1 MAVEAT
7 YTKDIHYSG
16 IITVDGETV
25 VSMDAN
31 MDAKHPDV
39 PIINRY
45 INNGRKY
52 RANKKDIDDVVDKF
66 ENDIWDE
73 YDKYTAELEEKEKT
87 EQGRKR
93 FFFCVQMVE
102 IAEKFV
108 KTVVCREMLIPVTKV
123 VFTELA
129 GGITEWLE
137 KFCNGRVFGHEAFFR
152 TGEANFTE
160 ACAED

>member
-45 INNGRKY
+45 INRSI
-52 RANKKDIDDVVDKF
+52 RRIF
-66 ENDIWDE
+66 I
-73 YDKYTAELEEKEKT
+73 
-87 EQGRKR
+87 QS
-93 FFFCVQMVE
+93 CS
-102 IAEKFV
+102 IA
-108 KTVVCREMLIPVTKV
+108 
-123 VFTELA
+123 
-129 GGITEWLE
+129 
-137 KFCNGRVFGHEAFFR
+137 
-152 TGEANFTE
+152 
-160 ACAED
+160 

>member
-52 RANKKDIDDVVDKF
+52 RANKTSIDDIVDQF
-66 ENDIWDE
+66 EANIWDE
-73 YDKYTAELEEKEKT
+73 YDKYSTELEEKEKT
-87 EQGRKR
+87 E
-93 FFFCVQMVE
+93 
-102 IAEKFV
+102 
-108 KTVVCREMLIPVTKV
+108 
-123 VFTELA
+123 
-129 GGITEWLE
+129 
-137 KFCNGRVFGHEAFFR
+137 
-152 TGEANFTE
+152 
-160 ACAED
+160 

>member
-1 MAVEAT
+1 MKVEAT

-39 PIINRY
+39 PIV
-45 INNGRKY
+45 KY

-87 EQGRKR
+87 E
-93 FFFCVQMVE
+93 
-102 IAEKFV
+102 
-108 KTVVCREMLIPVTKV
+108 
-123 VFTELA
+123 
-129 GGITEWLE
+129 
-137 KFCNGRVFGHEAFFR
+137 
-152 TGEANFTE
+152 
-160 ACAED
+160 

>member
-1 MAVEAT
+1 MAVSAT

-52 RANKKDIDDVVDKF
+52 RENKTDIDDIVDKF
-66 ENDIWDE
+66 ENDIWTEYDE
-73 YDKYTAELEEKEKT
+73 YIAKLE
-87 EQGRKR
+87 
-93 FFFCVQMVE
+93 VE
-102 IAEKFV
+102 NTN
-108 KTVVCREMLIPVTKV
+108 TVSK
-123 VFTELA
+123 
-129 GGITEWLE
+129 
-137 KFCNGRVFGHEAFFR
+137 
-152 TGEANFTE
+152 
-160 ACAED
+160 

>member
-1 MAVEAT
+1 MSEVKAT

-52 RANKKDIDDVVDKF
+52 RSDKAASK
-66 ENDIWDE
+66 NRRNGN
-73 YDKYTAELEEKEKT
+73 
-87 EQGRKR
+87 EQSRG
-93 FFFCVQMVE
+93 VE
-102 IAEKFV
+102 SV
-108 KTVVCREMLIPVTKV
+108 HT
-123 VFTELA
+123 
-129 GGITEWLE
+129 
-137 KFCNGRVFGHEAFFR
+137 RVI
-152 TGEANFTE
+152 
-160 ACAED
+160 

>member
-1 MAVEAT
+1 MAVSAT

-52 RANKKDIDDVVDKF
+52 RANKTSIDDIVDQF
-66 ENDIWDE
+66 EVNIWDE
-73 YDKYTAELEEKEKT
+73 YDKYSTELEEKEKT
-87 EQGRKR
+87 E
-93 FFFCVQMVE
+93 E
-102 IAEKFV
+102 EEKNEDA
-108 KTVVCREMLIPVTKV
+108 TV
-123 VFTELA
+123 
-129 GGITEWLE
+129 
-137 KFCNGRVFGHEAFFR
+137 
-152 TGEANFTE
+152 
-160 ACAED
+160 

>member
-1 MAVEAT
+1 MAVEAS

-52 RANKKDIDDVVDKF
+52 RTNKTSIDDIVDQF
-66 ENDIWDE
+66 EANIWDE
-73 YDKYTAELEEKEKT
+73 YDKYSTELEEKEKT
-87 EQGRKR
+87 E
-93 FFFCVQMVE
+93 
-102 IAEKFV
+102 
-108 KTVVCREMLIPVTKV
+108 
-123 VFTELA
+123 
-129 GGITEWLE
+129 
-137 KFCNGRVFGHEAFFR
+137 
-152 TGEANFTE
+152 
-160 ACAED
+160 

>member
-1 MAVEAT
+1 MAVSAT

-52 RANKKDIDDVVDKF
+52 IANKTSIDDIVDQF
-66 ENDIWDE
+66 EVNIWDE
-73 YDKYTAELEEKEKT
+73 YDKYSTELEEKEKT
-87 EQGRKR
+87 E
-93 FFFCVQMVE
+93 
-102 IAEKFV
+102 
-108 KTVVCREMLIPVTKV
+108 
-123 VFTELA
+123 
-129 GGITEWLE
+129 
-137 KFCNGRVFGHEAFFR
+137 
-152 TGEANFTE
+152 
-160 ACAED
+160 

>member
-1 MAVEAT
+1 MAEVKAT

-52 RANKKDIDDVVDKF
+52 RANKTSIDDIVDQF
-66 ENDIWDE
+66 EVNIWDE
-73 YDKYTAELEEKEKT
+73 YDKYSTELEEKEKT
-87 EQGRKR
+87 E
-93 FFFCVQMVE
+93 
-102 IAEKFV
+102 
-108 KTVVCREMLIPVTKV
+108 
-123 VFTELA
+123 
-129 GGITEWLE
+129 
-137 KFCNGRVFGHEAFFR
+137 
-152 TGEANFTE
+152 
-160 ACAED
+160 

>member
-1 MAVEAT
+1 MAVEAS

-52 RANKKDIDDVVDKF
+52 RAYKTSIDDIVDQF
-66 ENDIWDE
+66 EVNIWDE
-73 YDKYTAELEEKEKT
+73 YDKYSTELEEKEKT
-87 EQGRKR
+87 E
-93 FFFCVQMVE
+93 
-102 IAEKFV
+102 
-108 KTVVCREMLIPVTKV
+108 
-123 VFTELA
+123 
-129 GGITEWLE
+129 
-137 KFCNGRVFGHEAFFR
+137 
-152 TGEANFTE
+152 
-160 ACAED
+160 

>member
-39 PIINRY
+39 PIVNRY

-52 RANKKDIDDVVDKF
+52 RENKTDIDDIVDKF
-66 ENDIWDE
+66 ENDIWTE
-73 YDKYTAELEEKEKT
+73 YDNYA
-87 EQGRKR
+87 
-93 FFFCVQMVE
+93 
-102 IAEKFV
+102 AEKNIRIGSEH
-108 KTVVCREMLIPVTKV
+108 REKITIKGRNDDKV
-123 VFTELA
+123 ADYLKDLVDNL
-129 GGITEWLE
+129 
-137 KFCNGRVFGHEAFFR
+137 
-152 TGEANFTE
+152 
-160 ACAED
+160 

>member
-1 MAVEAT
+1 MSEVKAT

-52 RANKKDIDDVVDKF
+52 RSDRKLSRAGNGPAF
-66 ENDIWDE
+66 LNQ
-73 YDKYTAELEEKEKT
+73 EERET
-87 EQGRKR
+87 
-93 FFFCVQMVE
+93 VQ
-102 IAEKFV
+102 
-108 KTVVCREMLIPVTKV
+108 
-123 VFTELA
+123 
-129 GGITEWLE
+129 
-137 KFCNGRVFGHEAFFR
+137 
-152 TGEANFTE
+152 
-160 ACAED
+160 

>member
-45 INNGRKY
+45 INNGSKY
-52 RANKKDIDDVVDKF
+52 RENKTDIDDIVDKF
-66 ENDIWDE
+66 ENDIWTE
-73 YDKYTAELEEKEKT
+73 YDNYAAEKT
-87 EQGRKR
+87 SGSDQNTEKNNNQG
-93 FFFCVQMVE
+93 E
-102 IAEKFV
+102 E
-108 KTVVCREMLIPVTKV
+108 
-123 VFTELA
+123 
-129 GGITEWLE
+129 
-137 KFCNGRVFGHEAFFR
+137 
-152 TGEANFTE
+152 
-160 ACAED
+160 

>member
-1 MAVEAT
+1 MSEVKAT

-52 RANKKDIDDVVDKF
+52 RANKTSIDDIVDQF
-66 ENDIWDE
+66 EVNIWDE
-73 YDKYTAELEEKEKT
+73 YDKYSTELEEKEKT
-87 EQGRKR
+87 E
-93 FFFCVQMVE
+93 
-102 IAEKFV
+102 
-108 KTVVCREMLIPVTKV
+108 
-123 VFTELA
+123 
-129 GGITEWLE
+129 
-137 KFCNGRVFGHEAFFR
+137 
-152 TGEANFTE
+152 
-160 ACAED
+160 

>member
-1 MAVEAT
+1 MAVEAS

-52 RANKKDIDDVVDKF
+52 RANKTSIDDIVDQF
-66 ENDIWDE
+66 EFNIWDE
-73 YDKYTAELEEKEKT
+73 YDKYSTELEEKEKT
-87 EQGRKR
+87 E
-93 FFFCVQMVE
+93 
-102 IAEKFV
+102 
-108 KTVVCREMLIPVTKV
+108 
-123 VFTELA
+123 
-129 GGITEWLE
+129 
-137 KFCNGRVFGHEAFFR
+137 
-152 TGEANFTE
+152 
-160 ACAED
+160 

>member
-1 MAVEAT
+1 MAVEASC
-7 YTKDIHYSG
+7 TKDIHYSG

-52 RANKKDIDDVVDKF
+52 RANKTSIDDIVDQF
-66 ENDIWDE
+66 EANIWDE

-87 EQGRKR
+87 EQG
-93 FFFCVQMVE
+93 
-102 IAEKFV
+102 
-108 KTVVCREMLIPVTKV
+108 
-123 VFTELA
+123 
-129 GGITEWLE
+129 
-137 KFCNGRVFGHEAFFR
+137 
-152 TGEANFTE
+152 
-160 ACAED
+160 

>member
-39 PIINRY
+39 PIVNRY

-52 RANKKDIDDVVDKF
+52 RANKNDIDVVVDKF
-66 ENDIWDE
+66 ENDIWNE
-73 YDKYTAELEEKEKT
+73 YDKYAAE
-87 EQGRKR
+87 
-93 FFFCVQMVE
+93 
-102 IAEKFV
+102 
-108 KTVVCREMLIPVTKV
+108 
-123 VFTELA
+123 
-129 GGITEWLE
+129 
-137 KFCNGRVFGHEAFFR
+137 
-152 TGEANFTE
+152 TGSSENNS
-160 ACAED
+160 DR